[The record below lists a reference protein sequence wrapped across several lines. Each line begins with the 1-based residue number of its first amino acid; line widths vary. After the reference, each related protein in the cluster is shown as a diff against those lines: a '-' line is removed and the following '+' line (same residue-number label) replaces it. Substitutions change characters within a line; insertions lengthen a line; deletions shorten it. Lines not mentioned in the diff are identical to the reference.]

1 MAGMA
6 WFQRICRDVG
16 LMLHNVAKPD
26 HSRKVVKKDV
36 QQEKRGNVT
45 LRRTT
50 IEEIEINAHHP
61 RQPADDEDQD
71 DQDK

>member
-6 WFQRICRDVG
+6 WFQKICRDVG

-26 HSRKVVKKDV
+26 HSRKVVKREIE
-36 QQEKRGNVT
+36 QEKRGNMT

-50 IEEIEINAHHP
+50 IEEIEIDAASEE
-61 RQPADDEDQD
+61 QASDEQTDQD
-71 DQDK
+71 EAR